1 MLVRIGKKSSVS
13 ESFAWSN
20 YYPREQ
26 NLGCL
31 KRRKNGEWGSE
42 ESLKKLYISHQ
53 HALIKKGKKDILLPL
68 NKRPIE
74 METSEIFRKIERVW
88 CGK

>member
-1 MLVRIGKKSSVS
+1 MLVRTGKKLSVS

-20 YYPREQ
+20 YCLGEQ
-26 NLGCL
+26 NLGAP
-31 KRRKNGEWGSE
+31 KRRKNREWGSE
-42 ESLKKLYISHQ
+42 ESLKKLYVSHQ
-53 HALIKKGKKDILLPL
+53 RALIKKGKKDIPLPL

-74 METSEIFRKIERVW
+74 METNDIFRKTERVW